1 MKITNL
7 HEFLKKYFLIHQC
20 EIMTDQEGMLS
31 IQLNEQMDK
40 ALMNRPFY
48 WHYMKSS
55 GQIGKPASLTFI
67 TNPDKREHQGEWI
80 HFGSPRLQ
88 QVFSHLK
95 KANNHIKLFQKV
107 ETQQNTPLYPWLLIN
122 LKISYKGKYNKD
134 ELFSIGLNLING
146 MMKTDMM
153 EILQDLSLNQT
164 ISDFC
169 YPISPLIKVESGFLR
184 ITAVIED
191 YLNNQTHDWANESIY
206 TMKEEIQMVQHF
218 YDHNVEEEQLT
229 KEISDLEKRYTPTI
243 SYSIINGGLIYLQ
256 QDTI

>member
-7 HEFLKKYFLIHQC
+7 HDFLQKYFLIHQC
-20 EIMTDQEGMLS
+20 EMITNQEGILS
-31 IQLNEQMDK
+31 VQLNKQMDK
-40 ALMNRPFY
+40 VLMNRPFY

-55 GQIGKPASLTFI
+55 GQTGEPASLTFI
-67 TNPDKREHQGEWI
+67 TNPAKREHQGEWI

-88 QVFSHLK
+88 QIFNHLK
-95 KANNHIKLFQKV
+95 KANHYIKLFQKI
-107 ETQQNTPLYPWLLIN
+107 ETQQNTPLYPWLIIN

-146 MMKTDMM
+146 MMKTNMM
-153 EILQDLSLNQT
+153 EILQDISFNQT

-169 YPISPLIKVESGFLR
+169 YPISPLIKIQSGFLR
-184 ITAVIED
+184 IIAVIED
-191 YLNNQTHDWANESIY
+191 YLKNQSHDWAEESIY
-206 TMKEEIQMVQHF
+206 LLNEEIEMVKHF
-218 YDHNVEEEQLT
+218 YDHSVEEDQLT

-256 QDTI
+256 QNTI